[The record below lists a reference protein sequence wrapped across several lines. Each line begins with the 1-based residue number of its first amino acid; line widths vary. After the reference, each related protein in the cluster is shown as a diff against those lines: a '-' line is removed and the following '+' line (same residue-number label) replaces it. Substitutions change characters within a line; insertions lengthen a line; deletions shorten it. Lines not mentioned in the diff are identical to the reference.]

1 MRIILNKKEI
11 NLSIKGKKKIEEI
24 FSQLNLN
31 PLSYIVID
39 RHTESL
45 LTPDVYV
52 DDSAFLELRPVIS
65 GG

>member
-11 NLSIKGKKKIEEI
+11 NLSINGKKKIEEI

-31 PLSYIVID
+31 PLSFIVID
-39 RHTESL
+39 RNTESL
-45 LTPDVYV
+45 LTPDTYV
-52 DDSAFLELRPVIS
+52 EDSAFLEIRAVIS